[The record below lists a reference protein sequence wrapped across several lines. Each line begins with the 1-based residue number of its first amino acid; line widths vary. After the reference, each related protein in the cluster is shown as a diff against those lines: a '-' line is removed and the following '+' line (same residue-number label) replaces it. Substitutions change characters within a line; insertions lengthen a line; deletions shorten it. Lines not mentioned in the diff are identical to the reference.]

1 VIKGVTHDKRNSQ
14 SNRVNRNMY
23 ILEYLHTHTKV
34 QYKELN
40 RALVPHTLNARLREL
55 LMYKLIE
62 HHLVRKD
69 TRKEWYEIT
78 EKGKRVLQLMR
89 KLQKICTHTL

>member
-1 VIKGVTHDKRNSQ
+1 MTKGILTVIGSTGTV
-14 SNRVNRNMY
+14 Y
-23 ILEYLHTHTKV
+23 ILEYLHTHTQT

-40 RALVPHTLNARLREL
+40 RELVPHTLNARLREL

-62 HHLVRKD
+62 HHLERKD